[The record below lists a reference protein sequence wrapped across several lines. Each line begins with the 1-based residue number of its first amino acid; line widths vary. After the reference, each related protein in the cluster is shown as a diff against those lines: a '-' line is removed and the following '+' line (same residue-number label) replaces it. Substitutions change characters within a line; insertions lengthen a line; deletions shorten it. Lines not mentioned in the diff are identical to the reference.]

1 MTWQPRCRPRT
12 EMYNGAATA
21 KFHRAAV
28 SNVRLDDKCIDFR
41 RRELQGPG
49 LVVNAEHHM
58 MRIQRGVP

>member
-1 MTWQPRCRPRT
+1 
-12 EMYNGAATA
+12 MYNGAATA